1 MKVSVIVY
9 SRPQE
14 SLGLASFKNQLKES
28 ALRYYATDLL
38 FDKGYFSF
46 REFQEALKRT
56 CSILE
61 TKEISIQENIRS
73 TFRGEN
79 YLVYRDWKLSAL
91 ALHLLKI
98 NGDPKNKCVASYQ
111 LQSNAA
117 LTKT

>member
-14 SLGLASFKNQLKES
+14 PIGLASFKNQLRES
-28 ALRYYATDLL
+28 TLRYYASDLL
-38 FDKGYFSF
+38 FDKGYFNFS
-46 REFQEALKRT
+46 EFQEALKRT

-61 TKEISIQENIRS
+61 TKEISIPENIRS

-98 NGDPKNKCVASYQ
+98 NGNPKNERIASYQ
-111 LQSNAA
+111 LQSNPA
-117 LTKT
+117 LSKT